1 MRGRTALV
9 GLLAAAVTSSL
20 GSMVSIV
27 AIPWLVLVT
36 TGRPADLGLVI
47 AAAMIPYLVS
57 SVFGAPLADRLG
69 LRFTAVAAD
78 SVSAVATAVIAV
90 SPRIGLPMI
99 LAMVAVSGLVRG
111 AGDRTRHVLIK
122 PAAEAAGVPIVRV
135 TAVYDGLENAATL
148 IGAPLGG
155 LLIFWFGAQGAVWVD
170 AGSYAASALVVATL
184 VKPSL
189 EPAQADKSGTEPYL
203 AALRTGARLLSRDW
217 LLLGMLVMVF
227 FANVVNQATSA
238 VFVPL
243 WISEVLHSPAALGTV
258 LGTFAAGA
266 VLGNLV
272 FTALAVR
279 LSSYVMFAVGLAI
292 SGAPRLLVL
301 GLSHDLVLVLAVS
314 FVCGIAVAPVNPILG
329 ATLYERIPAEV
340 QTRVFGLVAAIAYAG
355 LPVGGLLG
363 GWAVTSFGLSTSILL
378 GGGVY
383 LAATLVPL
391 LRYLHR
397 RTAATAGERPEET
410 QEAEEAEEGPV
421 KP

>member
-1 MRGRTALV
+1 
-9 GLLAAAVTSSL
+9 
-20 GSMVSIV
+20 
-27 AIPWLVLVT
+27 
-36 TGRPADLGLVI
+36 
-47 AAAMIPYLVS
+47 
-57 SVFGAPLADRLG
+57 
-69 LRFTAVAAD
+69 
-78 SVSAVATAVIAV
+78 
-90 SPRIGLPMI
+90 
-99 LAMVAVSGLVRG
+99 
-111 AGDRTRHVLIK
+111 
-122 PAAEAAGVPIVRV
+122 
-135 TAVYDGLENAATL
+135 
-148 IGAPLGG
+148 
-155 LLIFWFGAQGAVWVD
+155 
-170 AGSYAASALVVATL
+170 
-184 VKPSL
+184 
-189 EPAQADKSGTEPYL
+189 
-203 AALRTGARLLSRDW
+203 
-217 LLLGMLVMVF
+217 VF

-301 GLSHDLVLVLAVS
+301 GLSHDLVLVLAVA

-329 ATLYERIPAEV
+329 ATLYERVPAEL

-363 GWAVTSFGLSTSILL
+363 GWAVTGLGLSTSILL

-383 LAATLVPL
+383 LVATLVPL
-391 LRYLHR
+391 LRYFHR
-397 RTAATAGERPEET
+397 RTAAPAGERPEET
-410 QEAEEAEEGPV
+410 QEAEEGPV